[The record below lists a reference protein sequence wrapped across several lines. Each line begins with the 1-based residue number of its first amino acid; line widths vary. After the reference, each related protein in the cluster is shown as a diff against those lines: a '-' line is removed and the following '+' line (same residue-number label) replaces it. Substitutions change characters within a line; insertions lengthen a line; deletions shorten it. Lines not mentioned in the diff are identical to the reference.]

1 MILISQKCILDKK
14 RLGLKSLKN
23 KKYFKNYFVK
33 ESKSASTST
42 TCNFCGRGG
51 HIIST
56 CSLRN
61 GSQKASS

>member
-1 MILISQKCILDKK
+1 MHFGQK

-33 ESKSASTST
+33 ESKSASPST
-42 TCNFCGRGG
+42 TCNFCGRGW